1 MLKKTLI
8 PFFMLILIIA
18 GCGGNGGAGDDT
30 LVISGKKWT
39 EQYILP
45 HILAEYIKGNTD
57 YDVQVK
63 EALGEVDVLTKA
75 MEGGDIDMYVEYS
88 GTGYL
93 AVLKKEYNP
102 DQSPEEVYEATK
114 KGYKEEKDIVWLP
127 PLGFENNYAIAM
139 TEETYNKIGVKTI
152 SEMAPKSNQLIFG
165 APPEFYERA
174 DGYDPF
180 AKVYDFNFKSK
191 ESLDPNLMYKAVKD
205 GEVDI
210 ITAFSTDGRIPRFN
224 LKTLEDD
231 KNFFPPYFA
240 APLIRQEA
248 LDKFPDVEKVMKE
261 LEGKISSEEMAQM
274 NAKVDIDNEDPK
286 QVAIDFLKEKGLI
299 D

>member
-1 MLKKTLI
+1 MLKKIVI
-8 PFFMLILIIA
+8 PFFMLILIVA
-18 GCGGNGGAGDDT
+18 GCGGNGDSGDK

-45 HILAEYIKGNTD
+45 HLLAEYIKGNTD
-57 YDVQVK
+57 YEVEVK

-93 AVLKKEYNP
+93 AVLKEEYNP
-102 DQSPEEVYEATK
+102 DQSAEEIYEATK

-127 PLGFENNYAIAM
+127 PLGFENNYALAM
-139 TEETYNKIGVKTI
+139 TEDTYNDLGVKTT
-152 SEMAPKSNQLIFG
+152 SELASKSDGLVFG
-165 APPEFYERA
+165 APPEFYERP
-174 DGYDPF
+174 DGMDPF
-180 AKVYDFNFKSK
+180 VKKYDLNFKSE
-191 ESLDPNLMYKAVKD
+191 ESLDPNLMYRAVKD
-205 GEVDI
+205 GEVDV
-210 ITAFSTDGRIPRFN
+210 ITAFTTDGRIPRFN
-224 LKTLEDD
+224 LKTVEDD

-240 APLIRQEA
+240 APIIRQEA

-261 LEGKISSEEMAQM
+261 LEGKISSEEMAKM

>member
-1 MLKKTLI
+1 MLKKIVI
-8 PFFMLILIIA
+8 PFFMLILIVA
-18 GCGGNGGAGDDT
+18 GCGGNGDSGDK

-45 HILAEYIKGNTD
+45 HLLAEYIKGNTD
-57 YDVQVK
+57 YEVEVK

-93 AVLKKEYNP
+93 AVLKEEYNP
-102 DQSPEEVYEATK
+102 DQTAEDIYEATK
-114 KGYKEEKDIVWLP
+114 KGYKKEKGIVWLP
-127 PLGFENNYAIAM
+127 PLGFENNYALAM
-139 TEETYNKIGVKTI
+139 TEETYKDLGVKTT
-152 SEMAPKSNQLIFG
+152 SELAAKSDGLIIG
-165 APPEFYERA
+165 APPEFYERP
-174 DGYDPF
+174 DGMDPF
-180 AKVYDFNFKSK
+180 VKKYDLSFKK
-191 ESLDPNLMYKAVKD
+191 EESLDPNLMYRAVKD
-205 GEVDI
+205 GEVDV
-210 ITAFSTDGRIPRFN
+210 ITAFTTDGRIPRFN
-224 LKTLEDD
+224 LKTVEDD
-231 KNFFPPYFA
+231 KNFFPPYYA
-240 APLIRQEA
+240 APIIRQEA

-261 LEGKISSEEMAQM
+261 LEGKISSEDMAKM